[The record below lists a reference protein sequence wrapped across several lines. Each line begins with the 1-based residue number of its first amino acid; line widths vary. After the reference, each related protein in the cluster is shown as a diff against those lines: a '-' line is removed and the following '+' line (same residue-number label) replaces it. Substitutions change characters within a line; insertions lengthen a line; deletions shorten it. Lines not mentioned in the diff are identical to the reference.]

1 MDLFRVHRSEP
12 GPEPREVLPLQYA
25 ALVTIIIMIAPEPL
39 SYPSQSLPNPIAT
52 LPSAPRVSPGIQE
65 TQDYTDIKSKRE
77 QPRIQTNSVRQRR
90 VQLQQSRTRVR
101 ADDDAAARCT
111 CEEVPVVGAE
121 G

>member
-1 MDLFRVHRSEP
+1 MHVQEP

-39 SYPSQSLPNPIAT
+39 SSPSQSLPNPIAT

-77 QPRIQTNSVRQRR
+77 QPRIQTDSVRQRR

-101 ADDDAAARCT
+101 ADDDAAAGRRR
-111 CEEVPVVGAE
+111 EEVPVVGAE

>member
-12 GPEPREVLPLQYA
+12 GPEPREVLPLHDA
-25 ALVTIIIMIAPEPL
+25 ALVTIALEPL
-39 SYPSQSLPNPIAT
+39 SYPSQPLPNPIAT
-52 LPSAPRVSPGIQE
+52 RPSAASKSRKFQE

-90 VQLQQSRTRVR
+90 VQLQQSRTGVR
-101 ADDDAAARCT
+101 ADDDAAARST